1 MTPATTIKVAPAR
14 VTPTAI
20 QGVPLAMNQLN
31 PPNKTQ
37 TKPKPAVFLVG
48 IVLWNSGWLARGA
61 PVVRGGGSGGA
72 PGR

>member
-1 MTPATTIKVAPAR
+1 M
-14 VTPTAI
+14 
-20 QGVPLAMNQLN
+20 AMNQLN

-48 IVLWNSGWLARGA
+48 IVLWNSGWPARGA
-61 PVVRGGGSGGA
+61 PVVRGGGPGGA